1 MWFIKL
7 CSLSPEKAHSG
18 MFTKEKVLKN
28 VKNISCRN
36 TIKIYDAQF
45 HSFLIL
51 KNTKAISL
59 NN

>member
-7 CSLSPEKAHSG
+7 CSFSPEKADSA

-45 HSFLIL
+45 HNFFNL
-51 KNTKAISL
+51 KKYKSIFSK
-59 NN
+59 